1 MRILK
6 ILYKEKDMVIN
17 DTNNFVSIVARLL
30 IGLGYTNV
38 KENEAGSA
46 IDITAEKDGGR
57 YCFKCRYDIDA
68 IGAKSISDFA
78 EAAKSA
84 GYDNRIY
91 VTNSSFLSAAKRA
104 GEEKNVT
111 LWDRNTIDR
120 MYIGV
125 SDSLEDK
132 VVPVR
137 RSKAAYVVAAV
148 VILVI
153 AAAAVYWFVF
163 R

>member
-1 MRILK
+1 MTTCGSSIKQSTFAPLLPKRSTL
-6 ILYKEKDMVIN
+6 MSFATSV
-17 DTNNFVSIVARLL
+17 VSVMIEE
-30 IGLGYTNV
+30 
-38 KENEAGSA
+38 ENEAGSA